1 MNCLES
7 QSSKERR
14 REDERDAEIL
24 VLRNRGLLG
33 SHLLDVTGM
42 KVYTANELMELL
54 HVGKPT
60 ALAIMKSHGFQI
72 GYTKLS
78 PYRITEEQLAKYAE
92 DMKNERGN
100 TYESVRSK

>member
-1 MNCLES
+1 M
-7 QSSKERR
+7 
-14 REDERDAEIL
+14 
-24 VLRNRGLLG
+24 G
-33 SHLLDVTGM
+33 SHLLDGTGM
-42 KVYTANELMELL
+42 KVYTANELMKLL

-60 ALAIMKSHGFQI
+60 ALGIMKSHGFQI

-100 TYESVRSK
+100 TYESLSNQ

>member
-1 MNCLES
+1 M
-7 QSSKERR
+7 
-14 REDERDAEIL
+14 

-33 SHLLDVTGM
+33 NHLPHGTDM
-42 KVYTANELMELL
+42 KVYTANELMKLL

-78 PYRITEEQLAKYAE
+78 PYRITEEQLTKYAE
-92 DMKNERGN
+92 DMKRKGETNEF
-100 TYESVRSK
+100 VRNQ

>member
-1 MNCLES
+1 M
-7 QSSKERR
+7 
-14 REDERDAEIL
+14 

-33 SHLLDVTGM
+33 SHLLDGTDM
-42 KVYTANELMELL
+42 KVYTATELMKLL

-78 PYRITEEQLAKYAE
+78 PYRITEEQLAKYAD
-92 DMKNERGN
+92 DMKRKGETNEF
-100 TYESVRSK
+100 VRNQ

>member
-1 MNCLES
+1 MG
-7 QSSKERR
+7 
-14 REDERDAEIL
+14 
-24 VLRNRGLLG
+24 NRLPHGA
-33 SHLLDVTGM
+33 GM

-60 ALAIMKSHGFQI
+60 ALAIMKSHGFQV

-92 DMKNERGN
+92 DMKRKGDTNEF
-100 TYESVRSK
+100 VRNQ

>member
-1 MNCLES
+1 M
-7 QSSKERR
+7 
-14 REDERDAEIL
+14 
-24 VLRNRGLLG
+24 VMRNRGLLG
-33 SHLLDVTGM
+33 CHLPDGVGM

-54 HVGKPT
+54 HVGKST

-92 DMKNERGN
+92 DMKRNADRE
-100 TYESVRSK
+100 TA

>member
-1 MNCLES
+1 M
-7 QSSKERR
+7 
-14 REDERDAEIL
+14 
-24 VLRNRGLLG
+24 VLRDRGLLG
-33 SHLLDVTGM
+33 SHLPDGTGM
-42 KVYTANELMELL
+42 KVYTANELMQLL

-60 ALAIMKSHGFQI
+60 ALAIMKSHGFQV

-100 TYESVRSK
+100 TYESL

>member
-1 MNCLES
+1 MRNSER
-7 QSSKERR
+7 SKG
-14 REDERDAEIL
+14 DERNAEVLGLRIL
-24 VLRNRGLLG
+24 GVLGRCLPDGT
-33 SHLLDVTGM
+33 DM

-92 DMKNERGN
+92 DMKRKGETNEF
-100 TYESVRSK
+100 VRNQ

>member
-1 MNCLES
+1 M
-7 QSSKERR
+7 
-14 REDERDAEIL
+14 
-24 VLRNRGLLG
+24 G

-42 KVYTANELMELL
+42 KVYTATELMELL

-78 PYRITEEQLAKYAE
+78 PYRITEEQLAKYAD
-92 DMKNERGN
+92 DMKRKGDPNEF
-100 TYESVRSK
+100 VRNQ

>member
-1 MNCLES
+1 M
-7 QSSKERR
+7 
-14 REDERDAEIL
+14 
-24 VLRNRGLLG
+24 G
-33 SHLLDVTGM
+33 SHLLDGTGM
-42 KVYTANELMELL
+42 KVYTATELMKLL

-60 ALAIMKSHGFQI
+60 ALAIMKSHGFQV

-100 TYESVRSK
+100 TYESLSNQ

>member
-1 MNCLES
+1 
-7 QSSKERR
+7 
-14 REDERDAEIL
+14 
-24 VLRNRGLLG
+24 
-33 SHLLDVTGM
+33 M
-42 KVYTANELMELL
+42 KVYTATELMELL

-92 DMKNERGN
+92 DMKRKGEYLRIFIK
-100 TYESVRSK
+100 SVKLSKRRLISQSILLPGK

>member
-1 MNCLES
+1 M
-7 QSSKERR
+7 
-14 REDERDAEIL
+14 
-24 VLRNRGLLG
+24 G

-42 KVYTANELMELL
+42 KVYTATELMELL

-60 ALAIMKSHGFQI
+60 ALGIMKSHGFKI

-92 DMKNERGN
+92 DMKRKGETNEF
-100 TYESVRSK
+100 VRNQ

>member
-1 MNCLES
+1 MGRYLPHGT
-7 QSSKERR
+7 
-14 REDERDAEIL
+14 D
-24 VLRNRGLLG
+24 
-33 SHLLDVTGM
+33 M

-60 ALAIMKSHGFQI
+60 ALAIMKSHGFQV

-100 TYESVRSK
+100 TYESLSNQ

>member
-1 MNCLES
+1 M
-7 QSSKERR
+7 
-14 REDERDAEIL
+14 
-24 VLRNRGLLG
+24 VMRNRGLLG
-33 SHLLDVTGM
+33 SHLPDGTDM

-54 HVGKPT
+54 HVGKST

-78 PYRITEEQLAKYAE
+78 PYRITEEQLTKYAE

-100 TYESVRSK
+100 TEQSDYA